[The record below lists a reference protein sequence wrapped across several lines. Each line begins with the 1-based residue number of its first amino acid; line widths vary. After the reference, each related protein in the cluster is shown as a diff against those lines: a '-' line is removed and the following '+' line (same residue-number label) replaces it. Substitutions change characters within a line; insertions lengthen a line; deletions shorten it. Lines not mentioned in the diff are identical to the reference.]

1 MLRKHP
7 STTHDVDVYS
17 VLLMSLLLG
26 LGSPGHG
33 TAQPTP
39 ERPADHGMGAAQ
51 PAFPAPVEPEIEERE
66 PSVTRGSITIEGQ
79 KVDYQTTVG
88 DLILRDDE
96 GKAKARMTYV
106 AYIRTGVKDPAERPV
121 TFSFNGGPGSAS
133 VWVHLGA
140 FGPKKAL
147 LDAEGMPVGPPP
159 GRLVDNPYSLI
170 DATDLV
176 FIDPVET
183 GWSRPAPGEDA
194 QQFLGYSDDV
204 AHVGD
209 FIRLWTSRNDRWT
222 SPKLI
227 AGESYGTTRASGLAA
242 YLQDVHGMYLNG
254 ICLISSVI
262 NWQTKVFNI
271 GNDLPYALI
280 LPTYTATAWYHG
292 LLGDRYPE
300 LEQALEDA
308 ESFALGEYASAMMLG
323 DRLPAERRAQV
334 VERLGQLTGLSAEYL
349 EATDLRVEIFR
360 FAKELLRK
368 QGLTVG
374 RLDSRYTG
382 SDRDDAGERFEY
394 DPSSAVVTGYYVSLL
409 KDYLQ
414 RELGF
419 RTDEPFRHSAGRRV
433 RPWNY
438 HEKDR
443 VEGYNTNAYANY
455 AETLRAAM
463 HKNRHLRVLIMSG
476 YYDLATPYFASDYTV
491 DHMQLDPE
499 LREHLKVEYYRAG
512 HMMYVRDRDHLKF
525 RRDYLQLLQDIR
537 SEPSSEVG
545 RGADEEH

>member
-1 MLRKHP
+1 MLQFHPSKARGIAVCGLALLIWSPCHLIAQESNPGSENPTPTDASAPLPELEERQP
-7 STTHDVDVYS
+7 STTRDSIVIDGHD
-17 VLLMSLLLG
+17 
-26 LGSPGHG
+26 
-33 TAQPTP
+33 
-39 ERPADHGMGAAQ
+39 
-51 PAFPAPVEPEIEERE
+51 IE
-66 PSVTRGSITIEGQ
+66 
-79 KVDYQTTVG
+79 YQATVG
-88 DLILRDDE
+88 DLILRDDQ

-106 AYIRTGVKDPAERPV
+106 AYTRLGVENPAKRPV

-147 LDAEGMPVGPPP
+147 LDAEGRPVGPPP
-159 GRLVDNPYSLI
+159 GRLVDNPHSLI

-176 FIDPVET
+176 LIDPVET

-227 AGESYGTTRASGLAA
+227 AGESYGTTRASGLAS

-271 GNDLPYALI
+271 GNDLPHALI

-292 LLGDRYPE
+292 LLGDRYAD
-300 LEQALEDA
+300 LEKALKDA
-308 ESFALGEYASAMMLG
+308 ETFALGEYTSALMLG
-323 DRLPAERRAQV
+323 DRLTLERRAQI
-334 VERLGQLTGLSAEYL
+334 VERLQQLTGLSAEYL
-349 EATDLRVEIFR
+349 EATDLRIEIFR
-360 FAKELLRK
+360 FTKELLRHK
-368 QGLTVG
+368 GQTVG

-394 DPSSAVVTGYYVSLL
+394 DPSMAVVTGYYVSLL
-409 KDYLQ
+409 NDYLQ

-419 RTDEPFRHSAGRRV
+419 RTDEPFRHSAGSRV

-443 VEGYNTNAYANY
+443 AEGYNTNAYANY

-463 HKNRHLRVLIMSG
+463 HKNRSLRVLIMSG

-499 LREHLKVEYYRAG
+499 LRKNVKVEYYEAG
-512 HMMYVRDRDHLKF
+512 HMMYVRDVDHLKF
-525 RRDYLQLLQDIR
+525 RRDYLQLLQDI
-537 SEPSSEVG
+537 ENE
-545 RGADEEH
+545 